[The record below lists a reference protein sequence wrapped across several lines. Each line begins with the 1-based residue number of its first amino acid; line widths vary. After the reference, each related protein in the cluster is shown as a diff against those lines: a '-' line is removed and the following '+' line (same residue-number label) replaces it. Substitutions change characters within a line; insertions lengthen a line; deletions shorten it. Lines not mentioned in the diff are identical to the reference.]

1 MIDGHIHYAS
11 MLNPRKLNE
20 LIRREKLG
28 GVALQCIP
36 KADDLPV
43 EEDAFAFAAQAKVPV
58 YVFGG
63 LRREL
68 YRLSEPELSG
78 ALVREAERLMDRG
91 CAGIKMLEGK
101 PQIRKAHPIPDFDRP
116 VWEPYWSLLEERQ
129 IPVYFHVNDP
139 EEFWDPE
146 KISKHA
152 LESGWL
158 YDETFIN
165 NEEQYRQVLAVLERH
180 PGLRI
185 VFPHFF
191 FFSGQLDR
199 LRGIMEAFEEVRIDV
214 TPGIELYYNL
224 SGQPEAAK
232 KFFGQ
237 FQDRI
242 LYGTDSGAG
251 EIVRSQNEE
260 LSLEDALSRMKLIRD
275 FLETEG
281 TYTLYPDGYYV
292 KEGPRQMQGLGLS
305 PAILQ
310 KIYETNFLELIGERK
325 KGRTASTKRNRE

>member
-20 LIRREKLG
+20 LIRRENLG

-68 YRLSEPELSG
+68 YRLSEPELSD

-101 PQIRKAHPIPDFDRP
+101 PQIRKTHPIPDFDRP

-139 EEFWDPE
+139 EEFWDP
-146 KISKHA
+146 KKYQSTPWRAAGCTTKP
-152 LESGWL
+152 LSTMKSSTGRCWL
-158 YDETFIN
+158 C
-165 NEEQYRQVLAVLERH
+165 
-180 PGLRI
+180 
-185 VFPHFF
+185 
-191 FFSGQLDR
+191 
-199 LRGIMEAFEEVRIDV
+199 
-214 TPGIELYYNL
+214 
-224 SGQPEAAK
+224 
-232 KFFGQ
+232 
-237 FQDRI
+237 
-242 LYGTDSGAG
+242 
-251 EIVRSQNEE
+251 
-260 LSLEDALSRMKLIRD
+260 
-275 FLETEG
+275 
-281 TYTLYPDGYYV
+281 
-292 KEGPRQMQGLGLS
+292 
-305 PAILQ
+305 
-310 KIYETNFLELIGERK
+310 
-325 KGRTASTKRNRE
+325 

>member
-20 LIRREKLG
+20 LIRRENLG

-116 VWEPYWSLLEERQ
+116 VWEPYWSPLGGEADPGIFSCKRPGRVLGSEKNIKARPGER
-129 IPVYFHVNDP
+129 
-139 EEFWDPE
+139 
-146 KISKHA
+146 
-152 LESGWL
+152 
-158 YDETFIN
+158 
-165 NEEQYRQVLAVLERH
+165 LAVR
-180 PGLRI
+180 RN
-185 VFPHFF
+185 
-191 FFSGQLDR
+191 
-199 LRGIMEAFEEVRIDV
+199 
-214 TPGIELYYNL
+214 LY
-224 SGQPEAAK
+224 Q
-232 KFFGQ
+232 Q
-237 FQDRI
+237 
-242 LYGTDSGAG
+242 
-251 EIVRSQNEE
+251 
-260 LSLEDALSRMKLIRD
+260 
-275 FLETEG
+275 
-281 TYTLYPDGYYV
+281 
-292 KEGPRQMQGLGLS
+292 
-305 PAILQ
+305 
-310 KIYETNFLELIGERK
+310 
-325 KGRTASTKRNRE
+325 

>member
-20 LIRREKLG
+20 LIRRENLG

-68 YRLSEPELSG
+68 YRLSEPELSD

-165 NEEQYRQVLAVLERH
+165 NEEQYRQAMEE
-180 PGLRI
+180 
-185 VFPHFF
+185 
-191 FFSGQLDR
+191 LDR
-199 LRGIMEAFEEVRIDV
+199 QYVPEEE
-214 TPGIELYYNL
+214 TNGNA
-224 SGQPEAAK
+224 GQPGKA
-232 KFFGQ
+232 GGPVS
-237 FQDRI
+237 R
-242 LYGTDSGAG
+242 GCAG
-251 EIVRSQNEE
+251 EGGAAV
-260 LSLEDALSRMKLIRD
+260 
-275 FLETEG
+275 
-281 TYTLYPDGYYV
+281 
-292 KEGPRQMQGLGLS
+292 
-305 PAILQ
+305 
-310 KIYETNFLELIGERK
+310 
-325 KGRTASTKRNRE
+325 